1 MGMKL
6 TFERKRG
13 GIKMRK
19 KPNLTEEDKERITK
33 LRKQREDINK
43 LVMLYNKLTGKN
55 LTKIKDFEKELKKLV
70 R

>member
-1 MGMKL
+1 
-6 TFERKRG
+6 
-13 GIKMRK
+13 MRK